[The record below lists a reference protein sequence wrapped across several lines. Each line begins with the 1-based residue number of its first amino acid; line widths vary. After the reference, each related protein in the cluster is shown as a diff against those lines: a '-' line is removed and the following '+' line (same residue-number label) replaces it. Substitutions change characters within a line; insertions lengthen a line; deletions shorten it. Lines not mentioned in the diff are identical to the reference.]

1 MATRDTKPQTGDF
14 SFALG
19 GLAGNNAQGAGF
31 LAAAL
36 DAKMT
41 PTVLSC
47 TSGQIY
53 WTYLYLT
60 ALKKGRNGDFLEENM
75 DEYLAETEP
84 FPSRDANLWRMAFV
98 GKPHM
103 MRLAVREWTA
113 DVMRNAVVAAS
124 KAATEWPT
132 GFAWKTLADIWP
144 ERVAICEFED
154 SFFEDVADAFNE
166 AGEDDIAIAFN
177 AYHPRKGREVVHMNG
192 RAFEMHKK
200 HPGETGPGNNS
211 ASYRSRT
218 TYEEITPES
227 VRDGLWIYQYG
238 VAGRE
243 GFDGCYFRQTM
254 LSEAALTPTIFV
266 CRPINYKW
274 LGELP
279 TSYIEGEDL
288 KTEVFMNA
296 AYQGERDKIELMNK
310 LLEQKALDQS
320 RYHPVRLE
328 EVELEVQ
335 RGYFDYVFED
345 KAVFDQARAEAHK
358 RFRAFIGAG
367 RSWPMETALAP
378 AREYPAPAAV
388 KERLS
393 A

>member
-1 MATRDTKPQTGDF
+1 MSHA
-14 SFALG
+14 
-19 GLAGNNAQGAGF
+19 
-31 LAAAL
+31 
-36 DAKMT
+36 
-41 PTVLSC
+41 
-47 TSGQIY
+47 
-53 WTYLYLT
+53 
-60 ALKKGRNGDFLEENM
+60 
-75 DEYLAETEP
+75 DELP
-84 FPSRDANLWRMAFV
+84 LLLRCSDN
-98 GKPHM
+98 
-103 MRLAVREWTA
+103 
-113 DVMRNAVVAAS
+113 
-124 KAATEWPT
+124 ATEWPA

-166 AGEDDIAIAFN
+166 AKEDDIAIAFN

-192 RAFEMHKK
+192 RALELHGK
-200 HPGETGPGNNS
+200 HPGEKS
-211 ASYRSRT
+211 AYYRSRT
-218 TYEEITPES
+218 TYDEITPES

-296 AYQGERDKIELMNK
+296 AYQGERDKIELINK
-310 LLEQKALDQS
+310 LLEQKALDPS
-320 RYHPVRLE
+320 RYHPIRLE
-328 EVELEVQ
+328 EVEIEAQ

-345 KAVFDQARAEAHK
+345 KAVFDQARAEARK
-358 RFRAFIGAG
+358 RFRAFMPI
-367 RSWPMETALAP
+367 ETALEP
-378 AREYPAPAAV
+378 ARNSPTPVAV
-388 KERLS
+388 RERLS